1 MTAPI
6 RDDKER
12 TGKLHDLKVWPSF
25 FPALLDGSKPF
36 EIRKNDRDFQ
46 VGDVLILREWDQMSF
61 QYSGRYVTRHVCYM
75 TEWEQKPGYVVLGLI
90 ADTRTAA
97 PYRTDEPA
105 LVESAFLRQL
115 RDVLCPP
122 AGCSEPMTEE
132 QANGVNEINH
142 RLAFLNVHGEPT
154 PAKSPDGKD
163 AWFFHRI
170 AWLKQEHTD
179 PDVALEIEAIGSLAF
194 RAMQGSTAL
203 ASAGADS
210 STNVKA
216 FAGKDWPVMATAA
229 QVECDC
235 DQLSNV
241 CKEGRRRVAMTCGY
255 SRCTVQER
263 NRK

>member
-1 MTAPI
+1 MKHQCPQCGCQFAEAVLSD
-6 RDDKER
+6 R
-12 TGKLHDLKVWPSF
+12 PSD
-25 FPALLDGSKPF
+25 A
-36 EIRKNDRDFQ
+36 
-46 VGDVLILREWDQMSF
+46 
-61 QYSGRYVTRHVCYM
+61 
-75 TEWEQKPGYVVLGLI
+75 
-90 ADTRTAA
+90 RTAA

-203 ASAGADS
+203 ASAVTDREQALERALQLVLDDWANANAIGDDAREQAERAINMASEVAPTVPYRCPYCTSDNEAIR
-210 STNVKA
+210 STYYDQTCEGCVKRM
-216 FAGKDWPVMATAA
+216 G
-229 QVECDC
+229 Q
-235 DQLSNV
+235 
-241 CKEGRRRVAMTCGY
+241 
-255 SRCTVQER
+255 
-263 NRK
+263 